1 MTMGRRALCWVLCSA
16 LGLAAAGRLHA
27 QESFWDAYTAGKEA
41 VSAGRYEEAVAHL
54 REAIRLHPSSGKR
67 VRLYGTNFVSD
78 YYPYQLL
85 GQAYLGEGKP
95 REAEESLK
103 KALAGGEE
111 PREAIE
117 VLLERCRREE
127 SAAAAP
133 EPANPPV
140 QPPLVA
146 PAAEGRGQA
155 QPREK
160 ERALV
165 HFLSEPTGAE
175 LWLDGALRGRTPLDL
190 SLEAS
195 GRHQAVFKRPPFQPE
210 RRDFTLRPGDELTV
224 QVALAPAKGKATDE
238 NTSPTL
244 PAMGELELRVQ
255 PKGTEVEVDG
265 ASRGVVGGG
274 TLLLTLPPGDHLLRL
289 VNAGFEE
296 VRTTVRIQAGIRSLF
311 TWTMTPIPAPKTIP
325 ETPAIRKKAGTG
337 PGPLALLGGG
347 LVLLATLAGILL
359 WKSRRAAAPSP
370 DAIASIG
377 SYQLLERLGGGGMGE
392 VWKARRASDGLTV
405 ALKLPLPAQAQDDA
419 FRRRFLQEAAIGER
433 LDHPGIVRILDWGD
447 PENRLFLAMEY
458 VEGTTLRAKLD
469 SLSDPMSPAEACSM
483 VREVAGILEFT
494 HAQGVIHRD
503 LKPENIL
510 LEGPSERLRIADF
523 GVAKVLDATSFTVTG
538 QVLGTP
544 RYMAPEPLLH
554 LPYSPRSDLYSLG
567 AIFYELLTLRPP
579 FEGEGF
585 LELIQSHQASERPRP
600 SRANPAVPP
609 ALDAV
614 VLTLLALKP
623 DERYPSAKAL
633 GAALDAFLA
642 GQTSTPQPATAVL

>member
-1 MTMGRRALCWVLCSA
+1 MTMGRRALCWVLCSV
-16 LGLAAAGRLHA
+16 LGLAAAGWLHA

-41 VSAGRYEEAVAHL
+41 VSAGRYEEAAAHL
-54 REAIRLHPSSGKR
+54 KEAIRLHPSPGKR

-95 REAEESLK
+95 REAEEALK
-103 KALAGGEE
+103 KALAAGEE
-111 PREAIE
+111 PREGIE
-117 VLLERCRREE
+117 ALLERCRKEE
-127 SAAAAP
+127 ATAATP
-133 EPANPPV
+133 EPAKPTG
-140 QPPLVA
+140 QPP
-146 PAAEGRGQA
+146 PAAPPGEDRGQT
-155 QPREK
+155 QPQEK
-160 ERALV
+160 KRALV

-175 LWLDGALRGRTPLDL
+175 LWLDGVLRGQTPLEL
-190 SLEAS
+190 SLEAT
-195 GRHQAVFKRPPFQPE
+195 GHHQATFKRPDFQTE
-210 RRDFTLRPGDELTV
+210 RRDFSLRPGDELTV
-224 QVALAPAKGKATDE
+224 QVAMAHAEGKVMNEGKPATPPAT
-238 NTSPTL
+238 
-244 PAMGELELRVQ
+244 GELELRVQ
-255 PKGTEVEVDG
+255 PKGTEVEIDG
-265 ASRGVVGGG
+265 ASRGTVSGG
-274 TLLLTLPPGDHLLRL
+274 TMVLALSPGDHRLRL

-296 VRTTVRIQAGIRSLF
+296 VRTTVRIQAGIRTLF
-311 TWTMTPIPAPKTIP
+311 TWAMMPIPTLKPNL
-325 ETPAIRKKAGTG
+325 ETPAIREKAGTA
-337 PGPLALLGGG
+337 PGPLALFGSG
-347 LVLLATLAGILL
+347 LVLLAALAGILL
-359 WKSRRAAAPSP
+359 WMNRRPAVPS
-370 DAIASIG
+370 DATTTIG

-392 VWKARRASDGLTV
+392 VWKARRTRDGLTV

-419 FRRRFLQEAAIGER
+419 FRRRFLQEAAIGQR

-469 SLSDPMSPAEACSM
+469 TLSDPMSPTEACSL
-483 VREVAGILEFT
+483 VREVAAILEFT
-494 HAQGVIHRD
+494 HAHGVIHRD

-523 GVAKVLDATSFTVTG
+523 GVAKVLEATSFTVTG

-585 LELIQSHQASERPRP
+585 LELIQSHQAPDRPRP
-600 SRANPAVPP
+600 SHANPAVPP
-609 ALDAV
+609 ALDTI

-623 DERYPSAKAL
+623 DERYSSAKAL
-633 GAALDAFLA
+633 GVALDEFLA
-642 GQTSTPQPATAVL
+642 GQASTPPPTTAVL